1 MVEFWGMKKKV
12 VFMTVIIALI
22 VLVVLGYQRYGTF
35 SEKDRAWLVLQ
46 SYLKAA
52 KGHNTEKVKSLSYQ
66 IGEACDNYNKNTSST
81 DDCNARMDTVY
92 YLGKDLKKDDFKN
105 VWSDSKQ
112 IILTTELKREENEN
126 LVGLSKAIIY
136 FIINENGK
144 IKLLKFNDSIGMSI
158 SKENRSMEEINNYL
172 NKVMADDDQDGML
185 DDVEQ
190 CFGQEKSC
198 IKTDP
203 QNRDSDGDGF
213 WDGVQAQFYE
223 KT

>member
-1 MVEFWGMKKKV
+1 
-12 VFMTVIIALI
+12 
-22 VLVVLGYQRYGTF
+22 
-35 SEKDRAWLVLQ
+35 
-46 SYLKAA
+46 
-52 KGHNTEKVKSLSYQ
+52 
-66 IGEACDNYNKNTSST
+66 
-81 DDCNARMDTVY
+81 
-92 YLGKDLKKDDFKN
+92 
-105 VWSDSKQ
+105 
-112 IILTTELKREENEN
+112 REENEN

-190 CFGQEKSC
+190 CFGQEKLC

-213 WDGVQAQFYE
+213 WDGVQAQFY
-223 KT
+223 K